1 MKRNIRA
8 LVCVLL
14 CAVMMISLASLGVS
28 ALSPDVTD
36 DTWGSL
42 ELQAL
47 YIQSGYDIFSD
58 LNENYYEFWWYGE
71 VPEAGGECYSCTVN
85 MRGFAMSPD
94 GRYLYMCHL
103 NEGTGVRGVLVF
115 DTEQC
120 LLTDLYY
127 IYDGETGLD
136 YAPFSHAKG
145 IAADDRG
152 YVYAGFSFSKNYNE
166 DKLGIAKQ
174 QEDGT
179 LEEVALEVI
188 CSFGVPGDESGIH
201 VGINGVD
208 VARVGDKYYC
218 YLMLNYE
225 YDALYCYDVTDPENP
240 KLNKDFGQGGCIIFS
255 DSSNTVAGN
264 NFTLDEGQYMDV
276 DDDGVIWLAVN
287 AKEGVDGIMK
297 ITPDGSACVDVAMLK
312 GVYCVEHEG
321 GYLLCGLRD
330 GSAVVVLDDTTY
342 ETVATIPLTAE
353 YGDRITRIQIVN
365 DILFVSDAGNDATM
379 YNAVQVAPLT
389 DTGYE
394 FFNKLVANL
403 NRAAGDTE
411 APTETEEPTEEVTTE
426 APTEAPTETPTEEV
440 TEAPSETPTEAPTQ
454 APTEP
459 VESGCGS
466 ALGFGVVALLIA
478 AAAFL
483 ATKKD

>member
-188 CSFGVPGDESGIH
+188 CSFGVPGDESGTH

-208 VARVGDKYYC
+208 VARVGDK
-218 YLMLNYE
+218 
-225 YDALYCYDVTDPENP
+225 
-240 KLNKDFGQGGCIIFS
+240 
-255 DSSNTVAGN
+255 
-264 NFTLDEGQYMDV
+264 
-276 DDDGVIWLAVN
+276 
-287 AKEGVDGIMK
+287 
-297 ITPDGSACVDVAMLK
+297 
-312 GVYCVEHEG
+312 
-321 GYLLCGLRD
+321 
-330 GSAVVVLDDTTY
+330 
-342 ETVATIPLTAE
+342 
-353 YGDRITRIQIVN
+353 
-365 DILFVSDAGNDATM
+365 
-379 YNAVQVAPLT
+379 
-389 DTGYE
+389 
-394 FFNKLVANL
+394 
-403 NRAAGDTE
+403 
-411 APTETEEPTEEVTTE
+411 
-426 APTEAPTETPTEEV
+426 
-440 TEAPSETPTEAPTQ
+440 
-454 APTEP
+454 
-459 VESGCGS
+459 
-466 ALGFGVVALLIA
+466 
-478 AAAFL
+478 
-483 ATKKD
+483 

>member
-1 MKRNIRA
+1 
-8 LVCVLL
+8 
-14 CAVMMISLASLGVS
+14 
-28 ALSPDVTD
+28 
-36 DTWGSL
+36 
-42 ELQAL
+42 
-47 YIQSGYDIFSD
+47 
-58 LNENYYEFWWYGE
+58 
-71 VPEAGGECYSCTVN
+71 
-85 MRGFAMSPD
+85 
-94 GRYLYMCHL
+94 
-103 NEGTGVRGVLVF
+103 
-115 DTEQC
+115 
-120 LLTDLYY
+120 
-127 IYDGETGLD
+127 
-136 YAPFSHAKG
+136 
-145 IAADDRG
+145 
-152 YVYAGFSFSKNYNE
+152 
-166 DKLGIAKQ
+166 
-174 QEDGT
+174 
-179 LEEVALEVI
+179 
-188 CSFGVPGDESGIH
+188 
-201 VGINGVD
+201 
-208 VARVGDKYYC
+208 
-218 YLMLNYE
+218 
-225 YDALYCYDVTDPENP
+225 
-240 KLNKDFGQGGCIIFS
+240 
-255 DSSNTVAGN
+255 
-264 NFTLDEGQYMDV
+264 MDV

-297 ITPDGSACVDVAMLK
+297 ITPDGAACVDVAMLK

-454 APTEP
+454 APIEP
-459 VESGCGS
+459 AKSGCGS
-466 ALGFGVVALLIA
+466 ALGFAAVALLTA
-478 AAAFL
+478 AAAFV
-483 ATKKD
+483 AIKKD